1 MTAIAGLWRFDRRP
15 GCAAD
20 CDRMLAAQEMYGPDD
35 RAQWSDSTVA
45 LGRQLFRILPEDDE
59 DRGPV
64 VSRDGQTV
72 LVADVRLDNR
82 AELIAAL
89 GKSAADARYLCDANL
104 LLACIEHW
112 SMGALDR
119 VVGDFAFALWD
130 GRRQQMTLARDFMGQ
145 KPLHYHCG
153 KGFFAFASMAKGLHA
168 LSDIPYAPDEQTM
181 AEFLALMPQ
190 SGPRSFFQDISRIEQ
205 GHVVT
210 ITREGVSS
218 RRYWNPTRPA
228 RGAAAPRDWVEGV
241 RHHLDMATQARLRGA
256 GGSIG
261 SHLSSGFD
269 SSAVTATAARMMASD
284 GGRVTAFTSVPSVLP
299 DNPAKSS
306 RILDE
311 GPLAAATAALYPN
324 IEHVKLKTGHMS
336 PMDGMDRSF
345 HLFERPRLNLC
356 NWVWMRQFNE
366 EARRRKIDVMLHGT
380 MGNMS
385 FSYSGLELLP
395 ELFREGRWGR
405 LFSEYSA
412 MRSRTGAG
420 WRGLAALTLGPYLS
434 AELWGSLS
442 ARFRGYRDDVFHY
455 SAINRDRFAELN
467 LDAFAKARDLDL
479 AYRPR
484 KDAFEDRMWVL
495 NRTDPGNNNK
505 GTLGGWGIDMRDP
518 TADRRLVEY
527 CLSIPTDQ
535 YLVKGVTRAVA
546 KAALRDRLPDVVLD
560 AKKRGYQASDWHL
573 GLTGDAAGAASEI
586 DRIGHCAAAA
596 RTLDIDRM
604 RHLADSLP
612 TGNWQDRGVIRAYRL
627 ALLRGISAG
636 HFLRKATRSN
646 G

>member
-181 AEFLALMPQ
+181 AEFLALTPQ

-324 IEHVKLKTGHMS
+324 IEHVKLKTGHKS

-345 HLFERPRLNLC
+345 HLFA
-356 NWVWMRQFNE
+356 V
-366 EARRRKIDVMLHGT
+366 EAGIEILQ
-380 MGNMS
+380 
-385 FSYSGLELLP
+385 
-395 ELFREGRWGR
+395 R
-405 LFSEYSA
+405 LFELAGILSGDLGVALLVSLDVA
-412 MRSRTGAG
+412 LQRIPDQHHVALGA
-420 WRGLAALTLGPYLS
+420 LAVGPARQDELG
-434 AELWGSLS
+434 
-442 ARFRGYRDDVFHY
+442 VK
-455 SAINRDRFAELN
+455 
-467 LDAFAKARDLDL
+467 LDARILDL
-479 AYRPR
+479 ATPVRQ
-484 KDAFEDRMWVL
+484 L
-495 NRTDPGNNNK
+495 
-505 GTLGGWGIDMRDP
+505 LI
-518 TADRRLVEY
+518 ADRAAEFHPGRAGMTHVRVGGRRTAAGELAVEVVGGAAADIEILVGFR
-527 CLSIPTDQ
+527 D
-535 YLVKGVTRAVA
+535 
-546 KAALRDRLPDVVLD
+546 DRLRRADGRQQNGENECSCYRRCAHSGSSCRAIKPC
-560 AKKRGYQASDWHL
+560 AMAA
-573 GLTGDAAGAASEI
+573 GDA
-586 DRIGHCAAAA
+586 
-596 RTLDIDRM
+596 
-604 RHLADSLP
+604 
-612 TGNWQDRGVIRAYRL
+612 TGSRPIPGQSR
-627 ALLRGISAG
+627 
-636 HFLRKATRSN
+636 
-646 G
+646 